1 MLTVVFPNHQYDRW
15 YVNTQVEGALDVA
28 TEMALSTF
36 SLSATEF
43 PHQSVSKEM
52 RREGAI
58 SPYSEAAKALRTI
71 ICHSPQHFISNQAI
85 AALGAGWEASYAASN
100 CPGILNVED
109 RQALCVGICHVLA
122 SLPDNQRGKSLH
134 ALAMPT
140 LDCLE
145 TMTRH
150 ADHAAGSSSSEEE
163 LYIVL
168 DRIADEIKVLTTM
181 ARTFTNAFYK
191 KDASM
196 ESGCRTSD
204 GHAAIVE
211 PAFAILH
218 KAWPSISHVASKYNH
233 NEVCHVAY
241 LVADQFLVCQS
252 LSLKLYLII
261 LYVFSRRSSRIHSVF
276 FSWNVSRRNVKT
288 TCLSR

>member
-1 MLTVVFPNHQYDRW
+1 
-15 YVNTQVEGALDVA
+15 
-28 TEMALSTF
+28 
-36 SLSATEF
+36 
-43 PHQSVSKEM
+43 M

-58 SPYSEAAKALRTI
+58 SPYSEAAKTLQTI
-71 ICHSPQHFISNQAI
+71 ICHSPQHFVSNQAI
-85 AALGAGWEASYAASN
+85 AALGAGWETSYAASN
-100 CPGILNVED
+100 CPGILKVED

-122 SLPDNQRGKSLH
+122 SLPDNQRDKSLH

-150 ADHAAGSSSSEEE
+150 ADHAAGSSSSSVEQ
-163 LYIVL
+163 LDIVL

-181 ARTFTNAFYK
+181 ARTFTNAFSM

-218 KAWPSISHVASKYNH
+218 KAWPSISHVASKYCH
-233 NEVCHVAY
+233 NEVCCV
-241 LVADQFLVCQS
+241 D
-252 LSLKLYLII
+252 
-261 LYVFSRRSSRIHSVF
+261 R
-276 FSWNVSRRNVKT
+276 
-288 TCLSR
+288 

>member
-1 MLTVVFPNHQYDRW
+1 M
-15 YVNTQVEGALDVA
+15 EGALDVA

-36 SLSATEF
+36 SLSATAF
-43 PHQSVSKEM
+43 PNESVSKEM

-58 SPYSEAAKALRTI
+58 SPYAEAAKALQTI
-71 ICHSPQHFISNQAI
+71 ICLSPQHFLSNQAI
-85 AALGAGWEASYAASN
+85 AALGAGWEASYTASN
-100 CPGILNVED
+100 SPGILNVED

-122 SLPDNQRGKSLH
+122 SLPDYQRDRSLH

-145 TMTRH
+145 TMIRH
-150 ADHAAGSSSSEEE
+150 ADHAAGSSSSGEQLE
-163 LYIVL
+163 IVL

-181 ARTFTNAFYK
+181 ARTFTNAFST

-211 PAFAILH
+211 PAFAILR
-218 KAWPSISHVASKYNH
+218 KAWPSISHVASKYSH
-233 NEVCHVAY
+233 NEVSYVDY
-241 LVADQFLVCQS
+241 LLVDQFLV
-252 LSLKLYLII
+252 
-261 LYVFSRRSSRIHSVF
+261 
-276 FSWNVSRRNVKT
+276 
-288 TCLSR
+288 

>member
-1 MLTVVFPNHQYDRW
+1 
-15 YVNTQVEGALDVA
+15 
-28 TEMALSTF
+28 MALSTF
-36 SLSATEF
+36 SLAATAF
-43 PHQSVSKEM
+43 PNESLSKEM

-58 SPYSEAAKALRTI
+58 SPYSEAAKALQAI
-71 ICHSPQHFISNQAI
+71 ICLSPQHFLSNQAI

-100 CPGILNVED
+100 CPGIINVED

-122 SLPDNQRGKSLH
+122 TLPDNHRDKSLH

-150 ADHAAGSSSSEEE
+150 ADHAAGSSSSEEQ
-163 LYIVL
+163 LDIVL
-168 DRIADEIKVLTTM
+168 DRIGDEIKVLTTM
-181 ARTFTNAFYK
+181 ARTFTNAFSM
-191 KDASM
+191 KDAST

-233 NEVCHVAY
+233 NEVCSVDY
-241 LVADQFLVCQS
+241 LLVDQS
-252 LSLKLYLII
+252 LRRQSPSLKLYLII
-261 LYVFSRRSSRIHSVF
+261 LYVSSRRSSRIHSGF
-276 FSWNVSRRNVKT
+276 FSRNVSRRNVKT
-288 TCLSR
+288 TCLFR